1 METMRRL
8 ICSLSALGFL
18 STIVGCHHTAGAC
31 DCEVPHGAFTAPAP
45 IIKPEPIK
53 EPKEK
58 EIKKINAE
66 EAALDTD
73 GN

>member
-1 METMRRL
+1 MRRL

-18 STIVGCHHTAGAC
+18 STIIGCHHTAGAC
-31 DCEVPHGAFTAPAP
+31 DCEVPHGAIIAPAP

-58 EIKKINAE
+58 EITKTNAE